1 MLINVQGENMN
12 SKPEQSGLNT
22 AESGAIHSQNDAEAH
37 LKERKTEQQKFKRAQ
52 NVKHV
57 SLANALFAMLPRRGR
72 GLPHMKPRHSKGV
85 LESAIEEA
93 ADQQDVLIN
102 EEVTQESAPE
112 ILEAVNQEPEAAT
125 ELEAEAEIKVDEVE
139 AEPKAEEPTPEFET
153 AELEEVTKEVQEQEQ
168 ELEPVQL
175 QQPEAAPEL
184 EPETDIKVEDEQADA
199 PTLETVKLEEVTEE
213 VQEPEAA
220 PELEAE
226 TDIKVEAEQA
236 DEPTPEAVE
245 LEEVSEEVPEQP
257 QEQEPQGIDINNIE
271 NDNDSESKATDM
283 KDTDVA
289 ETANATED
297 GGEFSLTYDVT
308 SKRRYVDL
316 TSQKTEFERVLEELA
331 KIGHDILSWEVEKF
345 TSKFATK
352 KYQGSGS
359 EEEATA
365 QKYEAFLGGFIT
377 NAAQELYDRGYRE
390 TAFRYLEQTK
400 NVLEARQKLESEVE
414 SIKTRVE
421 ESEDLVDVSDIL
433 GLFGDG
439 D

>member
-1 MLINVQGENMN
+1 
-12 SKPEQSGLNT
+12 
-22 AESGAIHSQNDAEAH
+22 
-37 LKERKTEQQKFKRAQ
+37 
-52 NVKHV
+52 
-57 SLANALFAMLPRRGR
+57 
-72 GLPHMKPRHSKGV
+72 
-85 LESAIEEA
+85 
-93 ADQQDVLIN
+93 
-102 EEVTQESAPE
+102 
-112 ILEAVNQEPEAAT
+112 
-125 ELEAEAEIKVDEVE
+125 
-139 AEPKAEEPTPEFET
+139 
-153 AELEEVTKEVQEQEQ
+153 
-168 ELEPVQL
+168 
-175 QQPEAAPEL
+175 
-184 EPETDIKVEDEQADA
+184 
-199 PTLETVKLEEVTEE
+199 
-213 VQEPEAA
+213 
-220 PELEAE
+220 

-289 ETANATED
+289 ETANAKED

>member
-1 MLINVQGENMN
+1 
-12 SKPEQSGLNT
+12 T
-22 AESGAIHSQNDAEAH
+22 
-37 LKERKTEQQKFKRAQ
+37 
-52 NVKHV
+52 
-57 SLANALFAMLPRRGR
+57 
-72 GLPHMKPRHSKGV
+72 
-85 LESAIEEA
+85 
-93 ADQQDVLIN
+93 
-102 EEVTQESAPE
+102 EEV
-112 ILEAVNQEPEAAT
+112 QEPEATPET
-125 ELEAEAEIKVDEVE
+125 ETDIKVEDEH
-139 AEPKAEEPTPEFET
+139 ADAPTLET
-153 AELEEVTKEVQEQEQ
+153 VKLEEVTEEVQE
-168 ELEPVQL
+168 
-175 QQPEAAPEL
+175 PEATPET
-184 EPETDIKVEDEQADA
+184 ETDIKVEDEQADA

-220 PELEAE
+220 PELEPE

>member
-1 MLINVQGENMN
+1 
-12 SKPEQSGLNT
+12 
-22 AESGAIHSQNDAEAH
+22 
-37 LKERKTEQQKFKRAQ
+37 
-52 NVKHV
+52 
-57 SLANALFAMLPRRGR
+57 
-72 GLPHMKPRHSKGV
+72 
-85 LESAIEEA
+85 
-93 ADQQDVLIN
+93 
-102 EEVTQESAPE
+102 
-112 ILEAVNQEPEAAT
+112 
-125 ELEAEAEIKVDEVE
+125 KVDEVE
-139 AEPKAEEPTPEFET
+139 AEQADEPTLEAVELVEISEEEP
-153 AELEEVTKEVQEQEQ
+153 EQQ
-168 ELEPVQL
+168 QDLEPVQL
-175 QQPEAAPEL
+175 
-184 EPETDIKVEDEQADA
+184 
-199 PTLETVKLEEVTEE
+199 
-213 VQEPEAA
+213 QEPEAA

-226 TDIKVEAEQA
+226 TEIKVDEVEAEQA
-236 DEPTPEAVE
+236 DELMPEAVE